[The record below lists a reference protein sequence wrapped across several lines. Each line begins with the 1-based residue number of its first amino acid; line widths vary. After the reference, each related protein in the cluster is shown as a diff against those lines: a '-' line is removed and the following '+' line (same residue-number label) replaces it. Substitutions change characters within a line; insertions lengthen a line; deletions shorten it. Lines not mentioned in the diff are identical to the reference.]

1 MCMGE
6 SRGVVIVGADGLIG
20 RSLAQRLE
28 AVNCRVVATSR
39 RSDGGEFLDLAQGV
53 ENWTVPK
60 GISLAYLCAAETSM
74 VRCERFPAQTFKVN
88 VSSTVL
94 LARKLVDVG
103 VKVVFL
109 SSNRVFDGTTP
120 FVKAEA
126 CHAPCTE
133 YGRQKAEAEIRL
145 LEMGPNAAIVRLT
158 KVFGAGSGLIAT
170 WRQALGRREAITPFS
185 DMVMAPVPLQAVVDA
200 IAAIGLSGGGGI
212 YQVSADRDISYEQAA
227 LRVAQRIGADPSLI
241 RPIASRDST
250 VAIEHL
256 PAHTTLDGTRL
267 RDELRIGA
275 PDAWR
280 SIDEACCR

>member
-1 MCMGE
+1 MRIGGP
-6 SRGVVIVGADGLIG
+6 RGVLVVGADGLIG

-53 ENWTVPK
+53 ESWIVPK

-88 VSSTVL
+88 VSSAIL
-94 LARKLVDVG
+94 LARKLVDAG

-120 FVKAEA
+120 FVKADA

-133 YGRQKAEAEIRL
+133 YGRQKAEVETRL
-145 LEMGPNAAIVRLT
+145 LEMGPNAVIVRLT
-158 KVFGAGSGLIAT
+158 KVLDAHSGLIAT
-170 WRQALGRREAITPFS
+170 WREALGRGGAVTPFH
-185 DMVMAPVPLQAVVDA
+185 DMVMAPVPLQAAVEALAV
-200 IAAIGLSGGGGI
+200 IGLSGGGGI
-212 YQVSADRDISYEQAA
+212 YQASADRDISYEQAA
-227 LRVAQRIGADPSLI
+227 RRVAQRIGADPYLI

-250 VAIEHL
+250 VAMEHL

-267 RDELRIGA
+267 RDELHIPAR
-275 PDAWR
+275 DAWR